1 MARASG
7 RNGTIYL
14 DQSQTASGS
23 AAPWSYVKSWKL
35 SQQTDTQEVTSFGD
49 TTKTYVQGLPDASGS
64 FDGFVSLGTASF
76 GYLSSGARKMYLYPD
91 AANNSGVYW
100 FGTIN
105 LSTDFE
111 GDVGDV
117 LKVSVS
123 WTAASS
129 INLFGTL

>member
-7 RNGTIYL
+7 RNGYIYL
-14 DQSQTASGS
+14 DQSSAATGS
-23 AAPWSYVKSWKL
+23 ASPWSYVKSWKL
-35 SQQTDTQEVTSFGD
+35 SQATDTQEVTSFGD
-49 TTKTYVQGLPDASGS
+49 TTKVYVQGLPDASGS
-64 FDGFVSLGTASF
+64 FDGFLSLGTAGF
-76 GYLSSGARKMYLYPD
+76 QYLSSGARKMYLYPD
-91 AANNSGVYW
+91 ATGTPGTYW

-105 LSTDFE
+105 CSTDFE

-129 INLFGTL
+129 IGLVGSL